1 MAGIVTPQQIKT
13 IFLIAFILLL
23 GLCLSKPEDSNAEY
37 FSAPAFS
44 PVPNDAAWWDGYGG
58 ASGSDIYG
66 SSNSGDNSP
75 DSPVN
80 SIEEGDG
87 QWVGGAW
94 VPGQPGQRINQTTG
108 EDNSTTDDNSA
119 GADEDIEGWW
129 DYVTPTT
136 PTTPTTPANPGSGSG
151 QWVNLFGKLIWVPD
165 RNSSFHEAP
174 GDLTDDDANDDSDND
189 SSGSGSTGD
198 DCIDSGDSA
207 DDPEAARFDSDNDG
221 YTPEEGDLDDNDAT
235 IHPGAEEICGDGKD
249 NDQDGM
255 VDEDCPTCTDADGD
269 EYFAESGC
277 GTAVDCDD
285 NDPSI
290 NPGFTI
296 DCGSDNVFG
305 DGIDNDCDGLIDEDC
320 KSDDGDDTGNDDDDV
335 NDNGDSNGM
344 NTPPAAPLGLSPDG
358 IKVSLTPKL
367 ELQENAFTDLDG
379 DAHVKTRW
387 LIGESR
393 WDELLIVVD
402 EITDTQLTAWQVPSV
417 CILEK
422 DTFYY
427 WRVSVF
433 DGKDWSSMSNYLAF
447 WTDSDG
453 VEFDE
458 NGIGTD
464 SVIDPDEPVT
474 LGSEFVDEYGNLLL
488 SDTRKAMKSVVVPDI
503 QIGMTVDSGCTI
515 NKICSRRP
523 EDCIAHDAGA
533 AIEIPDMPYGVIDFA
548 VTVPEKGGS
557 ATVEFTFSEPL
568 PENFQWWKYDPKE
581 GGFYDFMDKPLLVSA
596 AGVLFSS
603 DRKKLKLALTD
614 GGPGDMIEQ
623 PDGKIIDPSGFGPA
637 GATTAPKSSS
647 GGGGG
652 SCFIRSLM
660 F

>member
-1 MAGIVTPQQIKT
+1 MTRIFKQQQNKI
-13 IFLIAFILLL
+13 IFLLIVILWF
-23 GLCLSKPEDSNAEY
+23 GLCLLTPIIS
-37 FSAPAFS
+37 F
-44 PVPNDAAWWDGYGG
+44 AAD
-58 ASGSDIYG
+58 G
-66 SSNSGDNSP
+66 SSGD
-75 DSPVN
+75 
-80 SIEEGDG
+80 
-87 QWVGGAW
+87 
-94 VPGQPGQRINQTTG
+94 
-108 EDNSTTDDNSA
+108 
-119 GADEDIEGWW
+119 GWW
-129 DYVTPTT
+129 DYVSPTT
-136 PTTPTTPANPGSGSG
+136 PTTPTTPSNPTGEG
-151 QWVNLFGKLIWVPD
+151 QWVWGVWVP
-165 RNSSFHEAP
+165 
-174 GDLTDDDANDDSDND
+174 ANGYSNNGGGNNNTNGGDDSDDNN
-189 SSGSGSTGD
+189 SGD
-198 DCIDSGDSA
+198 DGDA
-207 DDPEAARFDSDNDG
+207 WWDFIDNDADGFTPSQGDCDDTNPDIYPGAEEICGDGIDQDCDGFDKKCAATVDADGDG
-221 YTPEEGDLDDNDAT
+221 YSPPDDRDDNDAT
-235 IHPGAEEICGDGKD
+235 IYPGAEEICGDGKD

-255 VDEDCPTCTDADGD
+255 TDEDCLTCTDADGD
-269 EYFAESGC
+269 GYFAETGC

-285 NDPSI
+285 HDPSI

-296 DCGSDNVFG
+296 DCGSDKFFG

-320 KSDDGDDTGNDDDDV
+320 KSDDGDDTGNDDDLTDGNG
-335 NDNGDSNGM
+335 NDL
-344 NTPPAAPLGLSPDG
+344 NTPPAAPLLLSPDG
-358 IKVSLTPKL
+358 SITVSLTPKL
-367 ELQENAFTDLDG
+367 ELQENAFTDFDG
-379 DAHVKTRW
+379 DTHVKTRW
-387 LIGESR
+387 VIGESP
-393 WDELLIVVD
+393 WDESLMVVD

-417 CILEK
+417 CILGK

-427 WRVSVF
+427 WRASVF
-433 DGKDWSSMSNYLAF
+433 DGKDWSSMSNYFAF

-474 LGSEFVDEYGNLLL
+474 LGIEFVDEYGNLLL

-503 QIGMTVDSGCTI
+503 QIGMTVDSGCII

-603 DRKKLKLALTD
+603 DRKKLTLALTD